1 MLGFGFTTK
10 AALTLTPVLLGA
22 VIAAGRM
29 DLQPESRIWVNGTST
44 VRSFTCT
51 AAVVEADV
59 TTTGP
64 NAASA
69 VFAGEKA
76 IDAVAV
82 RIPAARLDCRNGTM
96 NGHMLKAIKADAAP
110 TIAFSLRSYD
120 LLETGD
126 EVTTKMKGTL
136 SLGGTTRDIAIEAG
150 LVQEPD
156 GSLRVKGSHDLRLTE
171 YGLKPPSLM
180 MGSMKV
186 GDLVKVNFDLLLKD

>member
-1 MLGFGFTTK
+1 MFGLGFTSK

-22 VIAAGRM
+22 AIAAGRM
-29 DLQPESRIWVNGTST
+29 DLQPESRIWVEGTST

-59 TTTGP
+59 ATTKPKAT
-64 NAASA
+64 NA

-76 IDAVAV
+76 ISDVAV
-82 RIPAARLDCRNGTM
+82 RIPAARLDCKNGTM

-110 TIAFSLRSYD
+110 TIGFSVKSYE

-126 EVTTKMKGTL
+126 DVTTKMKGTL
-136 SLGGTTRDIAIEAG
+136 SLGGTTRDVTIDAG
-150 LVQEPD
+150 LVQEPS
-156 GSLRVKGSHDLRLTE
+156 GSLRVKGSYDLRLTE

>member
-1 MLGFGFTTK
+1 MLGLGFTSK
-10 AALTLTPVLLGA
+10 ASLTLTPILLGA
-22 VIAAGRM
+22 VIATGRM
-29 DLQPESRIWVNGTST
+29 DLQPESRIWVEGTST
-44 VRSFTCT
+44 VRSFKCT

-59 TTTGP
+59 ATTKPRATI
-64 NAASA
+64 A

-76 IDAVAV
+76 ISDVAV

-110 TIAFSLRSYD
+110 TISFSLKSYE
-120 LLETGD
+120 LLDTNKD
-126 EVTTKMKGTL
+126 VTTTLKGTL
-136 SLGGTTRDIAIEAG
+136 SLGGTTKDITIDAG
-150 LVQEPD
+150 LVQEAD
-156 GSLRVKGSHDLRLTE
+156 GSLRVKGSYDLRLTE